1 MPAQK
6 HMLTHS
12 HVHTHT
18 QSHAKT
24 HSCVHTLM
32 RPHTVIHSHV
42 IHQHKPRH
50 THKSFSTDTNLLR
63 NVTLY
68 TNTYTNQQAI
78 CIYTKIPVIM
88 VCARTRY
95 WYLIWMIGTD
105 PPSPHL
111 QHIHNTAIR
120 QYTTLQESRKN
131 DSVGEQEARSD
142 NKSLWR
148 EYTQWVSMGDSL

>member
-1 MPAQK
+1 M
-6 HMLTHS
+6 MLLSYGFQWGRRVLPWHYTS
-12 HVHTHT
+12 D
-18 QSHAKT
+18 
-24 HSCVHTLM
+24 LF
-32 RPHTVIHSHV
+32 TVR
-42 IHQHKPRH
+42 QACKPRH

-105 PPSPHL
+105 PPSPNL